1 MRASLSFLI
10 ALVLSSHVHARGLKP
25 RQTSGATF
33 ISPSSAVS
41 NVTCNGTN
49 SSGERILHHTDVL
62 HQHTHH
68 IELPVPS
75 LQLLDLFRASSLDLL
90 HCPLPQYDFVK
101 CPVLDFLFFQL
112 RLLDLL
118 FLEHPMLDLLVVY
131 ALLELFHKHSVLDF
145 FLFSAVLE
153 LFFFN
158 ELVLEFLVIHSMPK
172 LEDIAYLTRN
182 DSSSHSIIS
191 ALSLDDCNLGHQLH
205 GLGGLSELD
214 SLLRRLSEER
224 HDLEHIQVYYCRGYT
239 GAGSDCQLQFLHWR
253 KLKHLVL
260 RHFNQFRATASMVVS
275 SAKPTAP
282 IIATVVTVD
291 VSKPPRTSTQ
301 TVTSTQKVVKES
313 SVLTIPIA
321 SAKTIA
327 TVVESA
333 ASPSRNMD
341 FPSVSTVVVVSPSAS
356 MNIPSVGAVVVV
368 PPPASVNTQTTVTIP
383 ISKILTT
390 CPCTTPLV
398 QPPASS
404 PKSPDVPATLMASP
418 PAAPTTVVSIPASS
432 PVSPATPS
440 SNSPPAQM
448 SPPGQMPPPS
458 TAPLG
463 PPSSPVIMPPQNSS
477 PPQNSVPPGND
488 MPPQGSAPPAAPASP
503 APPQSGPPE
512 QPSSPPK
519 TNSPPAVKTNTPP
532 GTTPSVPAT
541 KPSMPPATDTNMSS
555 GTVQS
560 VKISVLTFMAPVA
573 VAVAGM
579 LL

>member
-33 ISPSSAVS
+33 ISPSSAP
-41 NVTCNGTN
+41 GTN

-224 HDLEHIQVYYCRGYT
+224 HDLEHIQVVTASCNSCIG
-239 GAGSDCQLQFLHWR
+239 GSSSTWFYVTSTSSGPCLSAS
-253 KLKHLVL
+253 K
-260 RHFNQFRATASMVVS
+260 TASMVVS